1 MKRIVINSLMAWLFC
16 SSQALADEIII
27 GDVTVS
33 PGGTASLVIGYRF
46 TSTVDKVG
54 FTLALSLPEGISLLK
69 DEDGDPVYVKDASIS
84 KFNPAFAGDGK
95 IAFQPQNESATIRGM
110 EGTLLTL
117 TLIADNSLAAGSA
130 HLVNV
135 TKATFQ
141 QRVDGHVTDVN
152 LDDFSF
158 TVTIGAPDDGRIHFD
173 ETSSVL
179 PEYTAGE
186 KGDVTVERTIRTG
199 LWNTLVL
206 PFNLTKATA
215 TSLFG
220 SDVQF
225 AQFSGFDV
233 DYGDD
238 ADNITPLGITLRFS
252 SYTIPARGNLPGG
265 TPILIKVNT
274 PQDITKI
281 EVDNVTL
288 ASLVTDVNTMDEYGT
303 AGRFTA
309 TMVKRVVPADGL
321 FITDNQFWYS
331 TGKTNIKAF
340 RGWFELGAVVGK
352 ETDFGAKVRF
362 VIDDVPTA
370 IEGMGADVQEGPVYT
385 LQGMLVG
392 ENVDWDTLPRGIYI
406 VNGRKLFKN

>member
-1 MKRIVINSLMAWLFC
+1 MAWLFC
-16 SSQALADEIII
+16 ASQALADEIII

-117 TLIADNSLAAGSA
+117 TLIADNSLAVGSA

-141 QRVDGHVTDVN
+141 QRVDGHVTDVY

-238 ADNITPLGITLRFS
+238 EDNITPLGITLRFS

-281 EVDNVTL
+281 EADNVTL

-352 ETDFGAKVRF
+352 ETDFSAKVRF

-406 VNGRKLFKN
+406 VNGKKLFKN

>member
-1 MKRIVINSLMAWLFC
+1 MAWLFC
-16 SSQALADEIII
+16 ASQALADEIII

-33 PGGTASLVIGYRF
+33 PGGSASLVIGYRF

-141 QRVDGHVTDVN
+141 QRVDGHVTDVY

-186 KGDVTVERTIRTG
+186 KGDVTIQRSIKSGV
-199 LWNTLVL
+199 WNTLVL
-206 PFNLTKATA
+206 PFNLTRGTA
-215 TSLFG
+215 TKLFG

-225 AQFSGFDV
+225 AKFSGFDV

-238 ADNITPLGITLRFS
+238 EENVIPLGITVKFS
-252 SYTIPARGNLPGG
+252 SYTIPARGNLAGG
-265 TPILIKVNT
+265 TPVLIRTSRDVT
-274 PQDITKI
+274 TI
-281 EVDNVTL
+281 EADDVTL
-288 ASLVTDVNTMDEYGT
+288 SSAVSDVVVRVTTDDYEKS
-303 AGRFTA
+303 GRFTA
-309 TMVKRVVPADGL
+309 TLVKTKVPADGL
-321 FITDNQFWYS
+321 FVSDNKFWYS
-331 TGKTNIKAF
+331 VGKTNIKGF
-340 RGWFELGAVVGK
+340 RGWFELEEVVGK

-370 IEGMGADVQEGPVYT
+370 IEGMGADVQDGPVYT

-392 ENVDWDTLPRGIYI
+392 ENVDWNALPKGTYI
-406 VNGRKLFKN
+406 VNGKKLFKN

>member
-1 MKRIVINSLMAWLFC
+1 MAWLFC
-16 SSQALADEIII
+16 ASQALADEIII

-141 QRVDGHVTDVN
+141 QRVDGHVTDVY

-238 ADNITPLGITLRFS
+238 EDNVTPLGITLRFS
-252 SYTIPARGNLPGG
+252 SYTIPARGNLSGG

-281 EVDNVTL
+281 EADNVTL

-370 IEGMGADVQEGPVYT
+370 IEGMGADVPEGPVYT